1 MRRQSQEMQISLRKL
16 KWSMYLS
23 GLLCTRVAMACARGS
38 GLKFSSCSAATSWHP
53 LHAASPAE
61 THAHLV
67 SSDALDSIK
76 LLGPRYVH
84 CCGCAHHCG
93 CQGRNASL
101 LLQGVQEVPDEGVIP
116 DEEHSCVDACI
127 TSPTSAPS

>member
-16 KWSMYLS
+16 KWSMYFS

-67 SSDALDSIK
+67 PSDALDSIK

-84 CCGCAHHCG
+84 CCGALTIVAARG
-93 CQGRNASL
+93 AMR
-101 LLQGVQEVPDEGVIP
+101 
-116 DEEHSCVDACI
+116 ACF
-127 TSPTSAPS
+127 SRVSRRSRMKG